1 MFKNLFL
8 GNTKVDFYKKSKFFY
23 KVFIIEITIF
33 IAIIIMVFTNTLDL
47 NLSVDFTGGT
57 TYQFYT

>member
-33 IAIIIMVFTNTLDL
+33 VGIIILLKNIA
-47 NLSVDFTGGT
+47 
-57 TYQFYT
+57 